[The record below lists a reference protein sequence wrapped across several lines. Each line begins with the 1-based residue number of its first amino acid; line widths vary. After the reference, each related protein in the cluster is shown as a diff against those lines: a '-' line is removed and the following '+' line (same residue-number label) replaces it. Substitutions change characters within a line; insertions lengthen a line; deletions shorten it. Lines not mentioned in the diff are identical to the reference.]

1 MAYYRTCFNCAES
14 RSSCEARERMKK
26 ALAGLSVTSVAFRC
40 QDRKPLFAP
49 GERVQVTWT
58 VIPED
63 WSYEDGASLESWPAT
78 VAQEAGN
85 KFVIK
90 VDDVE
95 SDYGTPAREY
105 VKNQNLY
112 CKVSASKL
120 TRLDEPFREF
130 CAKCGEIG
138 GDGFPGCQEINGDG
152 EFPSWSK
159 PHPDCARA
167 SPATTP
173 GAPHE

>member
-1 MAYYRTCFNCAES
+1 MAYYRTCFNCLDRHTKCETREQIK
-14 RSSCEARERMKK
+14 RS
-26 ALAGLSVTSVAFRC
+26 LAGLSVTSIAFRC
-40 QDRKPLFAP
+40 PDRKPVFTP
-49 GERVQVTWT
+49 GERAQVTWH
-58 VIPED
+58 VYPED
-63 WSYEDGASLESWPAT
+63 WAYEDGASPESWPAT
-78 VAQEAGN
+78 VVQEVGT

-95 SDYGTPAREY
+95 SDCGTPARDY

-138 GDGFPGCQEINGDG
+138 GDGFPGCHLINGYG
-152 EFPSWSK
+152 EFVAWIK

-167 SPATTP
+167 RLDPSPTR
-173 GAPHE
+173 GDE